1 MPDPGVVAITLN
13 VPAVAPPNEVPEPTT
28 LALSG
33 LALIAL
39 GALRS
44 VRRA

>member
-13 VPAVAPPNEVPEPTT
+13 APAVAPPSEVPEPAT

-33 LALIAL
+33 LALIGL
-39 GALRS
+39 GALRT
-44 VRRA
+44 VRKA